1 MSCTGTRGTGQ
12 QRGGVCGGGKREQR
26 TRAEGQEL
34 CPGSRSR
41 ATARH
46 GETVCKEPALQE
58 GQEGSEAEHWGLGKK
73 KLSLNTFSPT
83 RACAGQPVTDR
94 QTRGPSAAAPGSQSA
109 AGGGEGGRLVQAET
123 PGSKA
128 ERTRPHAEQPRR
140 GARAA
145 VPRVFLTERAA
156 LARNAFPGTT
166 RRSSRISH
174 RSLPGLSGVTE
185 IPASSHGRPEVCREP
200 QRPPCSHRGVH
211 FPPG

>member
-1 MSCTGTRGTGQ
+1 MGGGTRAKDTSRGTGALSRQ
-12 QRGGVCGGGKREQR
+12 PF
-26 TRAEGQEL
+26 EGHCSPWGNCVQGT
-34 CPGSRSR
+34 CPAGS
-41 ATARH
+41 
-46 GETVCKEPALQE
+46 
-58 GQEGSEAEHWGLGKK
+58 EGSEAEHWGLGKK
-73 KLSLNTFSPT
+73 QLSLNTFSPT
-83 RACAGQPVTDR
+83 HACAGQPVTDR
-94 QTRGPSAAAPGSQSA
+94 QTRGRSAAAPGSQSA

-123 PGSKA
+123 PSSKA
-128 ERTRPHAEQPRR
+128 EITRPHAEQPRR

-166 RRSSRISH
+166 RHSSRISH

-185 IPASSHGRPEVCREP
+185 IPAPSHGWPAVCREP